1 MSVIVKHSYILTAP
15 ATVDPNDPILL
26 WDNRC
31 RGATVT
37 ADSEDGNNLAEN
49 AIDGLTWDFW
59 KPASLPATLEVEFSH
74 AETFDAAGIVFSSEG
89 PQGVTAKVEYWDG
102 SQWQEAVDLSTPNR
116 VILALFEEQTST
128 KVRLSLSGGTGIPR
142 VADFTVGPA
151 LRFERRLYQGH
162 IPDVLATRTE
172 FAVNRSRN
180 GQRLGA
186 TVVREGLENTI
197 EIDNLSGDWV
207 RANLVP
213 AINSLRRTYPAYWA
227 WRPAKYPND
236 LAFIWCDRDIRP
248 PNTGPRDLMSVS
260 IPYVGIGP
268 ETIDGPQ

>member
-15 ATVDPNDPILL
+15 AVDPNDPILL